1 MSDFDYMI
9 FLGYNIFF
17 ASTIHRDISDALLPV
32 IDQEDGRG
40 EITVDQLMDFLV
52 VVSHTM

>member
-1 MSDFDYMI
+1 MI